1 LKNIRI
7 NVLGDKL
14 STAVTNFELD
24 NLKSCIEI
32 IEANSVE
39 GIDPAVVEKA
49 YDMIEEARNNP
60 NWVAEKQ
67 AELKKMGK
75 KGKK

>member
-1 LKNIRI
+1 LIGK
-7 NVLGDKL
+7 
-14 STAVTNFELD
+14 AEEMLD
-24 NLKSCIEI
+24 
-32 IEANSVE
+32 EAA
-39 GIDPAVVEKA
+39 G
-49 YDMIEEARNNP
+49 NP